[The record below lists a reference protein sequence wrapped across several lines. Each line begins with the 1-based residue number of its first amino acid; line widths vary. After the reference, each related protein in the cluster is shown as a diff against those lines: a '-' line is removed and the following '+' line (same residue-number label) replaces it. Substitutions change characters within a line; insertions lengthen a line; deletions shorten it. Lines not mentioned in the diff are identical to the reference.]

1 MKQTEYTAV
10 LDALRDAKVWI
21 DYHHMQ
27 FEKTGGTGDVI
38 IRKVMSAIKIME
50 AN

>member
-1 MKQTEYTAV
+1 MKQTEYAAV
-10 LDALRDAKVWI
+10 LEALCDAKVWI
-21 DYHHMQ
+21 DYHMQ
-27 FEKTGGTGDVI
+27 CEKTGGIGDVI